1 MWIVIALVS
10 LTAFIIL
17 VLCVPLDVVLHM
29 DVHGRPRFGMRLV
42 WLFGLVSREVRRE
55 KKKPEAEKGKVEGK
69 QKLRER
75 GEGVRLVFEIL
86 QTKGLLS
93 QIIRLLRD
101 VLSHL
106 KFREFG
112 ANLRVGLDNPAD
124 TGLLFAFIAPANLLL
139 GSSFP
144 REIRV
149 QPSFAD
155 EAVLDGYLYGTA
167 RLWPIQLVTPI
178 MGSAFSLPTMRA
190 VKTVVSIKWKRKR

>member
-1 MWIVIALVS
+1 LWIVIALVS
-10 LTAFIIL
+10 LAALIIF
-17 VLCVPLDVVLHM
+17 VLCVPLDVALHI
-29 DVHGRPRFGMRLV
+29 DVHRKPRFGMRLA

-55 KKKPEAEKGKVEGK
+55 KKKPEAEKGKLEGK
-69 QKLRER
+69 RKLRER
-75 GEGVRLVFEIL
+75 GESVRLVFEIL
-86 QTKGLLS
+86 RTKGLLS

-139 GSSFP
+139 SSFFP

-155 EAVLDGYLYGTA
+155 EAVLDGYLYGAA
-167 RLWPIQLVTPI
+167 RLWPIQLITPI
-178 MGSAFSLPTMRA
+178 MGSVFSLPTMRA
-190 VKTVVSIKWKRKR
+190 MKTLVSAKWKMKR